1 MSRNIRLAI
10 GAAGVIIVLGVVV
23 SQFASNDPDGLEFVA
38 EQEGFADAAQDHTLQ
53 DAPLADYGD
62 PGRSRAVSALV
73 GIAVTLG
80 VGFVLFRMIGSGTHR
95 GDEPA
100 EQGKAPDDG

>member
-1 MSRNIRLAI
+1 MSRNVQLAI
-10 GAAGVIIVLGVVV
+10 GAIGVIIVLGVAV
-23 SQFASNDPDGLEFVA
+23 SQFASTDPDGLEFVA
-38 EQEGFADAAQDHTLQ
+38 EQEGFADAAEDHTLE

-80 VGFVLFRMIGSGTHR
+80 VGFALFRMIGSGSHR
-95 GDEPA
+95 DDRPV